1 MNSKRQIMQVNQQV
15 IRILF
20 TIIGMFLITLSS
32 AYGQV
37 VSPLQSGHYS
47 PAVANIRDFA
57 TPPPGLFVL
66 WYNVY
71 ASSDKYIDRDGN
83 EFNSIRL
90 DQIHPNLPN
99 IDVDLKLDGF
109 ASIPSLFWASHYKL
123 LGGARYM
130 AGISANYI
138 SADASLV
145 TERSGIII
153 DTTYTR
159 KVEGKNSGF
168 SDLFVVPMGL
178 SWGFE
183 QVDFTFMYGIYAPT
197 GRYETGSDD
206 AIGMGFWTHQ
216 LQGIGYYY
224 PVPDKSTAVMLGL
237 TYELNSKIKDVD
249 VKPGNRLTLEWGI
262 SQYFSE
268 RLELGIQGGHNWQI
282 SDDTGEDVFW
292 DPTFYDRKS
301 SIALGA
307 NYWVW
312 NERLS
317 VALKYGFDFAI
328 RQRFKNTSWLLNI
341 LFIPNIL
348 TGE

>member
-1 MNSKRQIMQVNQQV
+1 MQVNQQV

-99 IDVDLKLDGF
+99 IDVDLKMDGF

-130 AGISANYI
+130 AGIAANYI

-168 SDLFVVPMGL
+168 SDLLVVPLGL
-178 SWGFE
+178 SWGLDKF
-183 QVDFTFMYGIYAPT
+183 DFTFLYGLAIPT
-197 GRYETGSDD
+197 GKYETGSSENL
-206 AIGMGFWTHQ
+206 GLGFWTHQ
-216 LQGIGYYY
+216 FQGFGYFY
-224 PVPDKSTAVMLGL
+224 PVPDKSTAIMMGL
-237 TYELNSKIKDVD
+237 TFEFNGKIKDAD
-249 VKPGNRLTLEWGI
+249 VKPGNRFYLEWGI
-262 SQYFSE
+262 SQYLSE
-268 RLELGIQGGHNWQI
+268 QFELGIQGGHNWQI
-282 SDDTGEDVFW
+282 SDDTGDDVYW
-292 DPTFYDRKS
+292 DPGYHDRKS
-301 SIALGA
+301 TIAFNAG
-307 NYWVW
+307 YWPW
-312 NERLS
+312 KQRLS
-317 VALKYGFDFAI
+317 LTLKYGFDFGV
-328 RQRFKNTSWLLNI
+328 RQRFKNNSWMLNI
-341 LFIPNIL
+341 LFIPNVL
-348 TGE
+348 MGE